1 MKALKTHIRN
11 EVKKILAES
20 ITERI
25 VTRLR
30 EDSAYQ
36 EFFKKAM
43 EKFKISSPADLK
55 DPVRKKE
62 FFDYVDKNYKG
73 KSESLN
79 EEGSLRMAESPAV
92 AQKVKQIIKLLVEID
107 VDGETMQY
115 ILEQVGMD
123 EQMLHQLTPGGIR

>member
-1 MKALKTHIRN
+1 MKTLKTYIRN

-25 VTRLR
+25 VARLR

-62 FFDYVDKNYKG
+62 FFDYVDKNYKA
-73 KSESLN
+73 
-79 EEGSLRMAESPAV
+79 EGE
-92 AQKVKQIIKLLVEID
+92 
-107 VDGETMQY
+107 
-115 ILEQVGMD
+115 
-123 EQMLHQLTPGGIR
+123 

>member
-1 MKALKTHIRN
+1 MKTLKTYIRS

-62 FFDYVDKNYKG
+62 FFDYVDKNYKA
-73 KSESLN
+73 
-79 EEGSLRMAESPAV
+79 EGE
-92 AQKVKQIIKLLVEID
+92 
-107 VDGETMQY
+107 
-115 ILEQVGMD
+115 
-123 EQMLHQLTPGGIR
+123 